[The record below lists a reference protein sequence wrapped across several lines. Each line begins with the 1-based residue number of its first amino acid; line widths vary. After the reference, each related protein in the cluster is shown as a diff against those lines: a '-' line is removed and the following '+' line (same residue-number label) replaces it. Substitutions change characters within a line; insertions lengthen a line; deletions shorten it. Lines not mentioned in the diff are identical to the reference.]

1 MSNTPLPPLD
11 LAFKE
16 QLNQLNQFGEMMM
29 NRINDRVDRLLER
42 LTPMTQGNNPGVI
55 NATPLGG
62 VEMQNGNQPP
72 NKGTADPMRQPR
84 RGQRTKHLNVS
95 ECSERVQGNSCLG
108 DLLVP
113 P

>member
-1 MSNTPLPPLD
+1 MSNTPASPLD

-42 LTPMTQGNNPGVI
+42 LTPTTQGNNPGAI

-62 VEMQNGNQPP
+62 IEGQDGNQPP
-72 NKGTADPMRQPR
+72 R
-84 RGQRTKHLNVS
+84 
-95 ECSERVQGNSCLG
+95 QGNSWPYEATSSSAPVWTTAIARRRG
-108 DLLVP
+108 GRTA
-113 P
+113 